1 MIATAD
7 WTIRRL
13 TTADLPPFRTA
24 RLDALRLHPQAYG
37 SAYEEEI
44 AFALDDFAARWPAA
58 PGAMFGAFA
67 GDRLIGITGLQVE
80 PRVKR
85 RHKGF
90 IYSVYVDESFRG
102 RGVAAALVEAA
113 IAAARQAALR
123 FVWLSVSVGNEA
135 RRTYERL
142 GFQTF
147 GIERRSLLVD
157 GVFVDTELMQ
167 LNLD

>member
-1 MIATAD
+1 MSAAAD

-13 TTADLPPFRTA
+13 TTADLPAFRTV

-37 SAYEEEI
+37 SAYAEE
-44 AFALDDFAARWPAA
+44 ADFTLDDFAARWPAA

-67 GDRLIGITGLQVE
+67 GDRLIGITGLMVE

-85 RHKGF
+85 RHNGF
-90 IYSVYVDESFRG
+90 IYTVYVAQSFRG

-113 IAAARQAALR
+113 IMAAREAELC
-123 FVWLSVSVGNEA
+123 FVWLSVSVGNDA

-142 GFQTF
+142 GFRTF

-167 LNLD
+167 LDID